1 MTTAH
6 PTRLAVLGLGQL
18 GTALAQAFL
27 DGGHELA
34 VWNRTP
40 ARADALI
47 ERGARRA
54 ESVVDAVGSAEL
66 IVTVVSDYA
75 AAEQLL
81 APAAD
86 ELRGRTIANLIS
98 GTPEQAR
105 ALARWAD
112 ERGIG
117 YLDGAAMSGT
127 TLIGKPEALFIFSGS
142 EETFAA
148 HRSTLSAL
156 GNAVHLGSD
165 AGLAAMYDTALL
177 GLIWG
182 SLSGF
187 YHGAALL
194 GTEQVAARTFAKVA
208 VGHLSFIARLFA
220 EHAGQLDR
228 GEFSDADGTIE
239 VHVEAVNHLLETSR
253 RQGIDT
259 AVPEL
264 FAQLLQ
270 RGIASGRGDSG
281 VAAVAESIRSGV

>member
-6 PTRLAVLGLGQL
+6 PTSLAVLGLGQL
-18 GTALAQAFL
+18 GATLARAFL
-27 DGGHELA
+27 DNGHDLA

-40 ARADALI
+40 AKADALV

-54 ESVVDAVGSAEL
+54 ESVADAVRTADL
-66 IVTVVSDYA
+66 IITVLSDYA

-81 APAAD
+81 EPVVD
-86 ELRGRTIANLIS
+86 DLRGKTIVNLIS

-105 ALARWAD
+105 ALAAWSG

-127 TLIGKPEALFIFSGS
+127 TVVGKPEALFIFSGP
-142 EETFAA
+142 EESFAS
-148 HRSTLSAL
+148 HRPALSAL
-156 GNAVHLGSD
+156 GNAVYLGAD
-165 AGLAAMYDTALL
+165 PGLAAMYDTALF

-194 GTEQVAARTFAKVA
+194 GTEQVAAKTFAEVA

-220 EHAGQLDR
+220 EHASQLDR
-228 GEFSDADGTIE
+228 GELSDADGTVK
-239 VHVEAVNHLLETSR
+239 VHADAVHHLLETSR

-264 FAQLLQ
+264 FAQLLR
-270 RGIASGRGDSG
+270 RGIDSGRGGSG
-281 VAAVAESIRSGV
+281 VAVVAESIRNGA